1 MQEYSHVNE
10 LLADARFDIY
20 ELHSGQ
26 LIDQYV
32 CVVQDVGDEFI
43 QWDLT
48 LRNSQ
53 VVHFRELKRTLMQ
66 PKVLAACKN
75 HILRTLPKAYS
86 T

>member
-10 LLADARFDIY
+10 LLADARFDNY

-26 LIDQYV
+26 LTDQYV
-32 CVVQDVGDEFI
+32 CLVQDAGDEFI

-48 LRNSQ
+48 LRNGQ
-53 VVHFRELKRTLMQ
+53 VVHFRELKHKLMQ

-75 HILRTLPKAYS
+75 YILRTLPKANS
-86 T
+86 

>member
-43 QWDLT
+43 
-48 LRNSQ
+48 SG
-53 VVHFRELKRTLMQ
+53 
-66 PKVLAACKN
+66 
-75 HILRTLPKAYS
+75 I
-86 T
+86 